1 MTMNNDNFKH
11 IQHII
16 DKNISNIQKYIKSK
30 TKIYNPLSPEQES
43 ITKHRLNYK
52 YKIGDYT
59 WYIPDKINNIQ
70 PFLAIRCTI
79 LEVYEKNDIIEYI
92 VDEPIA
98 TTLKIEQMYPDI
110 THCFAE
116 LQRIF
121 YFDISKY
128 SMQEYSKYI
137 LEDTNLIFAQEDY
150 VYQYDTL
157 KKWRQKISKT
167 KIIDDDNILT
177 VKKQKLIDWYN
188 IQDFEELNL
197 LYYDT

>member
-1 MTMNNDNFKH
+1 MNNDNFKH